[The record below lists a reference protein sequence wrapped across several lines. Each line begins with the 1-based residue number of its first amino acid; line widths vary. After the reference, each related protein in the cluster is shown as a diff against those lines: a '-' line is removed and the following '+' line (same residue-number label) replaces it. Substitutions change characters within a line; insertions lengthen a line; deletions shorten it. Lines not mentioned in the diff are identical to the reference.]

1 MCDAAQSS
9 QALRS
14 RLIRDL
20 SREFPAPAVT
30 VESLALQ
37 LGRLLD
43 AGGDGLPLPGGGN
56 TLERWRALADVAG
69 HDLGLAKLF
78 EGHTDALAIAGEWKA
93 QRYLPTDGRIGMWA
107 AEPPFAKVAI
117 EEDPSGSGDR
127 SCGQPVRLVG
137 RKAWCSGAPV
147 LSHALITAWQGE
159 RQRLVLVEL
168 DQPGVTIDNEG
179 WQAVGMAATA
189 SVDVRFDDARGT
201 LIGPPGGYLQRPG
214 FWHGGAGIAAC
225 WFGGARRLAGCLQA
239 KASSRGDPH
248 LYAHLG
254 AVDVALAS
262 AAALLRESA
271 QWIDANPRRDAWLV
285 AERTRAKVE
294 QVVEQV
300 IHHCGRGLGAGPY
313 CRDPAFARMVADLPV
328 YVRQSH
334 AEHDLEGIGR
344 HVAVGEKTHA
354 PLSASEASPWEL

>member
-1 MCDAAQSS
+1 MCDAAKSS
-9 QALRS
+9 HALRS
-14 RLIRDL
+14 RLIRNL
-20 SREFPAPAVT
+20 RREFPAPAVT
-30 VESLALQ
+30 MESLAPQLQ
-37 LGRLLD
+37 RLVD
-43 AGGDGLPLPGGGN
+43 GGVDRLPLPGGGN
-56 TLERWRALADVAG
+56 TLERWRTLADVAS

-78 EGHTDALAIAGEWKA
+78 EGHTDALAIIAEWNA
-93 QRYLPTDGRIGMWA
+93 QECLPANGCIGMWA

-117 EEDPSGSGDR
+117 DEDPSESGSQAF
-127 SCGQPVRLVG
+127 GQQVHLRG

-147 LSHALITAWQGE
+147 ISHALITAWQGE
-159 RQRLVLVEL
+159 CQRLVLVEL
-168 DQPGVTIDNEG
+168 DQPGVTVSNEG

-189 SVDVRFDDARGT
+189 SVDVLFDDARCT
-201 LIGPPGGYLQRPG
+201 LIGPPQGYLQRPG

-225 WFGGARRLAGCLQA
+225 WFGGARRLAESLQA
-239 KASSRGDPH
+239 KASSRNDPH

-271 QWIDANPRRDAWLV
+271 HWIDANPRRDAWLV
-285 AERTRAKVE
+285 AERARAKVE

-344 HVAVGEKTHA
+344 YIAAGEQSRGV
-354 PLSASEASPWEL
+354 SAYSSFWEL